1 MLDTVRILLTILAR
15 RRQAEVM
22 IAARKEIRD
31 ETGRGSVKRNENMI
45 GTRTETEIRTGIWDE
60 TETETGREGMG
71 TGRKIETEIGTETG
85 EGMEIRI
92 GIEIETE
99 IGEIGTGTGTQTE
112 IRTETKIETETA
124 TGIGI
129 GRGRAKELLVL
140 ILLAKRG
147 IGRETTADT
156 IETGTGTGNEIGTGT
171 GNEKEIESGIETPTG
186 IQMVGLEKD
195 RGVGERAM
203 VVADTPVLKATII
216 SQGMLLTA
224 GMLHHHR
231 FSNNNYLHHTN
242 SLTGSERAAMGT
254 QHNMLLLLHIVPRT
268 PVPGTHRRPTQTV
281 LIMATQRP

>member
-156 IETGTGTGNEIGTGT
+156 IETGTGNEIGIGTGT
-171 GNEKEIESGIETPTG
+171 GTETEIGSGIETPTG
-186 IQMVGLEKD
+186 IQMVA
-195 RGVGERAM
+195 V
-203 VVADTPVLKATII
+203 TPVLKETII

-224 GMLHHHR
+224 GMFHR
-231 FSNNNYLHHTN
+231 RCISNNNLHHTN
-242 SLTGSERAAMGT
+242 NLTGSERAAMGT

-268 PVPGTHRRPTQTV
+268 PVPVTHRRPAQTA